1 MIWCTCWSFLRFE
14 PFIRKSNK
22 KGFLHLSF
30 CILKVFTP
38 SVIYL
43 RLVLGLT
50 KIDPKAVLNLGCIGC
65 IYHYLVA
72 CLALGSV
79 GLGIV
84 LVLDLNVGLGLSLL
98 LSFLIHMCLVRTTLL
113 FLDSVLRLLL
123 VFVLG
128 FVLVLV
134 LVIPTYQVSEPL
146 LCLIHT
152 CQRHRRHDDKA
163 TYKSSFRTKS
173 SNF

>member
-1 MIWCTCWSFLRFE
+1 MQGIMIWCTCWRFLRFE

-98 LSFLIHMCLVRTTLL
+98 LSFLIHDHRCLVRITLL
-113 FLDSVLRLLL
+113 FLDSLLSYCFLSWVL
-123 VFVLG
+123 
-128 FVLVLV
+128 
-134 LVIPTYQVSEPL
+134 
-146 LCLIHT
+146 C
-152 CQRHRRHDDKA
+152 
-163 TYKSSFRTKS
+163 
-173 SNF
+173 